1 MLQKYGVE
9 QEEVTRALLSGDP
22 SDQLAIAYQVLVDNK
37 MMAESK
43 YPSNLMSLQL
53 IKSQSPY

>member
-1 MLQKYGVE
+1 MYFWYLLQKYGVE

-22 SDQLAIAYQVLVDNK
+22 SDQLAIAYHLLVDNK

-43 YPSNLMSLQL
+43 FSEW
-53 IKSQSPY
+53 